1 MKEINTCPVCGAI
14 CNPDTD
20 VCLACE
26 EIHHNLLTGGTL
38 KLGQLAWYTLPV
50 EIVDGKRASLTFYG
64 TPVLTVEPDPLK
76 IPFNSNTLKISSL
89 QECSLVFN
97 FIPREIEGTT
107 RVFTM
112 IVQDE

>member
-1 MKEINTCPVCGAI
+1 MNIINTCPVCGAI

-20 VCLACE
+20 VCLVCE

-64 TPVLTVEPDPLK
+64 TPVLTVKSDPLN

-97 FIPREIEGTT
+97 FIPREINGTT